1 VTTLVLATAAVLA
14 VVLVVGLLA
23 VLVFLTE
30 IRRFMAD
37 TAAALEAVHRGST
50 RLGSRLVRVHAA
62 TAEAAD
68 ELPPGH
74 RA

>member
-14 VVLVVGLLA
+14 VVLVVGLVV

-30 IRRFMAD
+30 IRRLMAD
-37 TAAALEAVHRGST
+37 TASALEVVDRGT
-50 RLGSRLVRVHAA
+50 ARLGSRLARVQAA
-62 TAEAAD
+62 TAEAAG